1 MYKEYRY
8 EHNVQSSNPIN
19 ISCCNAQPFDMMT
32 CKNFEILA
40 TGAGLITVIP
50 RKHDACMDKRVY
62 VCVAACIVRIAFIFF
77 KNS

>member
-1 MYKEYRY
+1 
-8 EHNVQSSNPIN
+8 
-19 ISCCNAQPFDMMT
+19 MMT